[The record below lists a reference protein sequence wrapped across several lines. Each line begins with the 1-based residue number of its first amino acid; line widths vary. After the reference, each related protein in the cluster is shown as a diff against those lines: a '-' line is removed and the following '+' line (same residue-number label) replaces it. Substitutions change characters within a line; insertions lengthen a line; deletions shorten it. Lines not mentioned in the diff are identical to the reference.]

1 MMLYKK
7 RLMVPGP
14 TPIPNEVIHAGMQP
28 MIDERTP
35 EFGILFS
42 RLLNNLKEILN
53 TNNDILIFSSSITG
67 ACESTIQNLFSSG
80 DRVLIINNG
89 FFAERW
95 IEICKAYGVIVEEIK
110 CGFGQ
115 EIDFTAVANKLS
127 LNQDIIATICVFC
140 ETSTGMMNDIE
151 RLSEIAKGTLTIVD
165 AASGVGVS
173 EIKTDQWNIDV
184 VVSGSQKALMTP
196 PGISFVSV
204 SQRAWQAHRSAT
216 LPRFY
221 FDWGK
226 SKKFSQEKYPHTPFT
241 PAISLIFQLDMA
253 TTMILNE
260 GLENVYNRHA
270 VLSKATREGMKALGL
285 KLLIETEEVCSA
297 VTAAF
302 LPEGLSAEDFVED
315 LSRRFGIQITDGAG
329 VYKDKIIRIGHC
341 GYMDPFEIIATI
353 SAIEAL
359 LVEYDSSV
367 ILGEAIK
374 KVQQVFANISTITMM
389 SKG

>member
-1 MMLYKK
+1 
-7 RLMVPGP
+7 MVPGP

-184 VVSGSQKALMTP
+184 VVSGSQKL
-196 PGISFVSV
+196 
-204 SQRAWQAHRSAT
+204 
-216 LPRFY
+216 
-221 FDWGK
+221 
-226 SKKFSQEKYPHTPFT
+226 
-241 PAISLIFQLDMA
+241 
-253 TTMILNE
+253 
-260 GLENVYNRHA
+260 
-270 VLSKATREGMKALGL
+270 
-285 KLLIETEEVCSA
+285 
-297 VTAAF
+297 
-302 LPEGLSAEDFVED
+302 
-315 LSRRFGIQITDGAG
+315 
-329 VYKDKIIRIGHC
+329 
-341 GYMDPFEIIATI
+341 
-353 SAIEAL
+353 
-359 LVEYDSSV
+359 
-367 ILGEAIK
+367 
-374 KVQQVFANISTITMM
+374 
-389 SKG
+389 